1 MPLRS
6 MLSQMICIVLSITTS
21 INGTGNDT
29 YYLLHNDTNL
39 SINLTGPIRMETAHI
54 IEGIPDAPPAL
65 QPRFPMPAPS
75 M

>member
-1 MPLRS
+1 
-6 MLSQMICIVLSITTS
+6 MIAQLVCVMLSITTS

-29 YYLLHNDTNL
+29 YYLLHNDTN
-39 SINLTGPIRMETAHI
+39 ITRNITGPISIETNHI

>member
-1 MPLRS
+1 
-6 MLSQMICIVLSITTS
+6 MITTILFITLSITS
-21 INGTGNDT
+21 VINGTGNDT

-39 SINLTGPIRMETAHI
+39 TRNLTGPIRMETAHI
-54 IEGIPDAPPAL
+54 IEGIPDAISAL

>member
-1 MPLRS
+1 M
-6 MLSQMICIVLSITTS
+6 TTA

-29 YYLLHNDTNL
+29 YYLLHNDTNT
-39 SINLTGPIRMETAHI
+39 STNLTGSFSLEINHI
-54 IEGIPDAPPAL
+54 IEGIPDVIPAL